1 MEKRIAEKTRFALL
15 DLGDFDAYKSE
26 HVTLTEKEKLE
37 DAHNR
42 IKWPIPCYCVLVQHP
57 VLGNVLYDTGI
68 DDEYRSRWPKN
79 LLDEYPVKRFCRLS
93 ERLAELDLSPGDID
107 QIILSH
113 MHFDHAGNL
122 RLFCG
127 TKAGKDIL
135 VQEEEA
141 RHGFLLSN
149 IYDCQEVKY
158 RYDGYVRHEFNG
170 LPGISFR
177 LVRGDVKLVKDLE
190 LIHLPGHT
198 PGTMGLVVRTE
209 HFGTAIFPSD
219 AVYNAMNYGPPAML
233 PGMCACPKE
242 FGESIEKC
250 RKIAEREKGTVFFSH
265 DRKAYQTYKKSPE
278 WYD

>member
-1 MEKRIAEKTRFALL
+1 MTKQKVRKTRFTLL
-15 DLGDFDAYKSE
+15 DMGDFDAYKAE
-26 HVTLTEKEKLE
+26 HVTLTEREQLE
-37 DAHNR
+37 DAHKR
-42 IKWPIPCYCVLVQHP
+42 IVWPIPCYCVLVQHP

-68 DDEYRSRWPKN
+68 DDEYPLRWPEN
-79 LLDEYPVKRFCRLS
+79 LLKEYPVRRFRGLKDP
-93 ERLAELDLSPGDID
+93 LAELGLSVEDID

-122 RLFCG
+122 RLFGG
-127 TKAGKDIL
+127 TKAGKDIM

-149 IYDCQEVKY
+149 IYDCEEIRY

-170 LPGISFR
+170 LGGISFR
-177 LVRGDVKLVKDLE
+177 LVKGDVKLAEDLE

-209 HFGTAIFPSD
+209 GFGTAVFPSD
-219 AVYNAMNYGPPAML
+219 AVYNAANYGPPAML

-250 RKIAEREKGTVFFSH
+250 RKIAEQEKGVVFFGH
-265 DRKAYQTYKKSPE
+265 DVKDYQTYKKSPE
-278 WYD
+278 WYE